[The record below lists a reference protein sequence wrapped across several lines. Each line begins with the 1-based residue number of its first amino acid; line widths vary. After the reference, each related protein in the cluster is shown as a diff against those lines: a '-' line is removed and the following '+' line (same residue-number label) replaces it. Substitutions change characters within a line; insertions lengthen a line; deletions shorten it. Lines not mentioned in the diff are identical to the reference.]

1 MQANPKVLI
10 VEDELLVR
18 FVMAEL
24 LADNGFDVFQ
34 AGDAVE
40 ALLWIS
46 DIPDLAAV
54 VSDIEMRGE
63 MDGAQLAREVRENWP
78 HIPVIVIS
86 GRYESPPDLPEEV
99 PFLPKPVPDRLL
111 LAMLRRFTS

>member
-1 MQANPKVLI
+1 MQEKQKVLI

-24 LADNGFDVFQ
+24 LADNGFDVLQ
-34 AGDAVE
+34 AGDAAE

-46 DIPDLAAV
+46 DNPDLAAV
-54 VSDIEMRGE
+54 VSDIEMPGE

-78 HIPVIVIS
+78 LLPVLVIS
-86 GRYESPPDLPEEV
+86 GRYESPP
-99 PFLPKPVPDRLL
+99 
-111 LAMLRRFTS
+111 ASRRGSLFFPSQCPIVCSSRC